1 LSNTNAKKGGYKMS
15 ESNPS
20 WTTKFLAIV
29 RYEILWNIR
38 KKKFLGMLILAFA
51 LSTLSLAL
59 GHIVSALGGPSLE
72 PNPDF
77 VIGSNVGLGG
87 FGFFLF
93 AIVTAMNTIS
103 AEFESGTI
111 VPLLAKPVSRTTV
124 FLGKL
129 FAAFLTLLVTY
140 CFLMIYM
147 TIGGFV
153 VYGPQNNLHLVPLS
167 LLGALF
173 STLIWISFVLFFG
186 TLSRSSLIA
195 ALAPLGIWLG
205 TTIIGQIVGALAGQG
220 WILTYIPGSGNV
232 GSVSGPPSGPGA
244 GTAVS
249 TGTDGIGPN
258 LINYILH
265 PSWEVTYYKINIGEM
280 TPGQTQPLWD
290 PLYSEPLSNIILTSI
305 AVALVYFIVVVG
317 ISWYVF
323 RRAQVT
329 E

>member
-1 LSNTNAKKGGYKMS
+1 MS
-15 ESNPS
+15 ASHTS
-20 WTTKFLAIV
+20 WTAKFLAVI

-38 KKKFLGMLILAFA
+38 KKKFLGMIVVAFA
-51 LSTLSLAL
+51 LATLSLAAS
-59 GHIVSALGGPSLE
+59 HIVSAITGAPVE

-77 VIGSNVGLGG
+77 VINSNVGLGG

-103 AEFESGTI
+103 GEFESGTI
-111 VPLLAKPVSRTTV
+111 VPLLAKPISRTTV
-124 FLGKL
+124 FFGKL
-129 FAAFLTLLVTY
+129 FAAFLTLLATY

-167 LLGALF
+167 LLGALI
-173 STLIWISFVLFFG
+173 STLIWISAVLLLG
-186 TLSRSSLIA
+186 SLSKSSLIA
-195 ALAPLGIWLG
+195 ALGALGIWFG
-205 TTIIGQIVGALAGQG
+205 TTIIGTILAVLAGQG
-220 WILTYIPGSGNV
+220 WILTYIPGSGNTAYV
-232 GSVSGPPSGPGA
+232 GEPPPLGA
-244 GTAVS
+244 GTAVT
-249 TGTDGIGPN
+249 TGTDSIGPN

-265 PSWEVTYYKINIGEM
+265 PSWEVTYYKANIGGT
-280 TPGQTQPLWD
+280 TPGQILWEK
-290 PLYSEPLSNIILTSI
+290 LYSEPLSTVILTSV
-305 AVALVYFIVVVG
+305 AVALIYFIVFVG

>member
-1 LSNTNAKKGGYKMS
+1 MS
-15 ESNPS
+15 ESHTG
-20 WTTKFLAIV
+20 WTGKFLAVV

-38 KKKFLGMLILAFA
+38 KKKFLGMLVVAFA
-51 LSTLSLAL
+51 LTTLVLA
-59 GHIVSALGGPSLE
+59 GEHIANAFGGP
-72 PNPDF
+72 PVPPRPDF
-77 VIGSNVGLGG
+77 VISSNVGLGG

-103 AEFESGTI
+103 TEFESGTI
-111 VPLLAKPVSRTTV
+111 VPLLAKPISRTTV

-129 FAAFLTLLVTY
+129 FAAFLTLLATY

-173 STLIWISFVLFFG
+173 STLIWISIVLLLA
-186 TLSRSSLIA
+186 TLSRSSLMA
-195 ALAPLGIWLG
+195 ALGALGVWLG
-205 TTIIGQIVGALAGQG
+205 TTIIGSILGMLAGQG
-220 WILTYIPGSGNV
+220 WILTYIPGTGSSGFAN
-232 GSVSGPPSGPGA
+232 GGLSPLGPT
-244 GTAVS
+244 GTGVS
-249 TGTDGIGPN
+249 TGTDSIGPN

-265 PSWEVTYYKINIGEM
+265 PSWEVTYYKIDIGV
-280 TPGQTQPLWD
+280 TPAEWIVLH
-290 PLYSEPLSNIILTSI
+290 SEPLSTIILTSI
-305 AVALVYFIVVVG
+305 AVAIIYFTVFIA

>member
-1 LSNTNAKKGGYKMS
+1 MS
-15 ESNPS
+15 VTHTS
-20 WTTKFLAIV
+20 WTAKFLAVV

-38 KKKFLGMLILAFA
+38 KKKFLGMLIVAFA
-51 LSTLSLAL
+51 LTTLSLAI
-59 GHIVSALGGPSLE
+59 GHIISALGGPSVE

-124 FLGKL
+124 FFSKL

-140 CFLMIYM
+140 SFLMIYM

-173 STLIWISFVLFFG
+173 STFIWISIVLFFG
-186 TLSRSSLIA
+186 TLFRSSLIA

-205 TTIIGQIVGALAGQG
+205 TTIIGQIVGVIAGQG
-220 WILTYIPGSGNV
+220 WILTYIPGTGNLAYAN
-232 GSVSGPPSGPGA
+232 GAPPSQFAPT
-244 GTAVS
+244 GTSVS
-249 TGTDGIGPN
+249 TGTDSIGPN

-265 PSWEVTYYKINIGEM
+265 PAWKVTYYKIRIEEI
-280 TPGQTQPLWD
+280 TPGQTPWVK
-290 PLYSEPLSNIILTSI
+290 LYSEPLSNIILTSI
-305 AVALVYFIVVVG
+305 AVALVYFIVFAV
-317 ISWYVF
+317 ISWYAF

>member
-1 LSNTNAKKGGYKMS
+1 MT
-15 ESNPS
+15 ESRTG
-20 WTTKFLAIV
+20 WTAKFLAVV

-38 KKKFLGMLILAFA
+38 KKKFLGMLVVAFA
-51 LSTLSLAL
+51 LTTLVLA
-59 GHIVSALGGPSLE
+59 GEHIANAFGGP
-72 PNPDF
+72 PVGPRPDF
-77 VIGSNVGLGG
+77 VISSNVGLGG

-103 AEFESGTI
+103 TEFESGTI
-111 VPLLAKPVSRTTV
+111 VPLLAKPISRTTV

-129 FAAFLTLLVTY
+129 FAAFLTLLATY
-140 CFLMIYM
+140 CFLIIYM

-173 STLIWISFVLFFG
+173 STLIWISIVLLLA
-186 TLSRSSLIA
+186 TLSRSSLMA
-195 ALAPLGIWLG
+195 ALGALGVWLG
-205 TTIIGQIVGALAGQG
+205 TTIVGSILGVLAGQG
-220 WILTYIPGSGNV
+220 WILTYIPGTGSSGFAN
-232 GSVSGPPSGPGA
+232 GGLSPLGPT
-244 GTAVS
+244 GTGVS
-249 TGTDGIGPN
+249 TGTDSIGPN

-265 PSWEVTYYKINIGEM
+265 PSWEVTYYKIDIGV
-280 TPGQTQPLWD
+280 TPPEWIALH
-290 PLYSEPLSNIILTSI
+290 SEPLSTIILTSI
-305 AVALVYFIVVVG
+305 AVAIIYFTVFIA

>member
-1 LSNTNAKKGGYKMS
+1 MS
-15 ESNPS
+15 VGHTG
-20 WTTKFLAIV
+20 WTAKFLAVV

-38 KKKFLGMLILAFA
+38 KKKFLGMLVVAFG
-51 LSTLSLAL
+51 LTTLVLAL
-59 GHIVSALGGPSLE
+59 NHIANALGGPPVE

-87 FGFFLF
+87 FVFVLF
-93 AIVTAMNTIS
+93 AIVTAMNTVS

-129 FAAFLTLLVTY
+129 FAAFLTLLATY

-167 LLGALF
+167 LLGAIF
-173 STLIWISFVLFFG
+173 STLIWIAIVLFLG

-195 ALAPLGIWLG
+195 ALGALGVWVG
-205 TTIIGQIVGALAGQG
+205 TTIIGSIIGILAGQG
-220 WILTYIPGSGNV
+220 WIFTYIPGSGNQ
-232 GSVSGPPSGPGA
+232 GFANGGLSQFGPT

-249 TGTDGIGPN
+249 TGTDSIGPN

-265 PSWEVTYYKINIGEM
+265 LSWEVTYYKINIGG
-280 TPGQTQPLWD
+280 TAPDQIQWVK
-290 PLYSEPLSNIILTSI
+290 LYSEPLSTVILTSI
-305 AVALVYFIVVVG
+305 AVALIYFIVFVA
-317 ISWYVF
+317 ISWYIF

>member
-1 LSNTNAKKGGYKMS
+1 MSVTHTSWAAK
-15 ESNPS
+15 
-20 WTTKFLAIV
+20 FFAVV

-38 KKKFLGMLILAFA
+38 KKKFLGIFVVAFA
-51 LSTLSLAL
+51 LATLSLAF
-59 GHIVSALGGPSLE
+59 GHIVSALGGPSVE

-93 AIVTAMNTIS
+93 AVVIAMNTIS

-124 FLGKL
+124 FFGKL
-129 FAAFLTLLVTY
+129 FAAFLTLLATY

-147 TIGGFV
+147 AIGGFV

-173 STLIWISFVLFFG
+173 STLIWISIVLLFG
-186 TLSRSSLIA
+186 TLSRSSLMA
-195 ALAPLGIWLG
+195 ALGALGVWVV

-220 WILTYIPGSGNV
+220 WVFTYIPGTGNL
-232 GSVSGPPSGPGA
+232 GYANGAPPSQFAPA
-244 GTAVS
+244 GTSVS
-249 TGTDGIGPN
+249 TGTDSIGPN

-265 PSWEVTYYKINIGEM
+265 PSWEVTYYKINIGEI
-280 TPGQTQPLWD
+280 TPGQTLWVK
-290 PLYSEPLSNIILTSI
+290 LYSEPLSNVILTSI
-305 AVALVYFIVVVG
+305 AVALVYFIVFAL

>member
-1 LSNTNAKKGGYKMS
+1 MS
-15 ESNPS
+15 VSRTG
-20 WTTKFLAIV
+20 WTAKFLAVV

-38 KKKFLGMLILAFA
+38 KKKFLGMLVVAFA
-51 LSTLSLAL
+51 LTTLVLA
-59 GHIVSALGGPSLE
+59 GDHIANAFGGPPVE

-103 AEFESGTI
+103 GEFESGTI
-111 VPLLAKPVSRTTV
+111 VPLLAKPISRTTV
-124 FLGKL
+124 YLGKL
-129 FAAFLTLLVTY
+129 FAAFLTLLATY

-153 VYGPQNNLHLVPLS
+153 VYGPQNNLHLVPIS

-173 STLIWISFVLFFG
+173 STLIWISIVLLLG

-195 ALAPLGIWLG
+195 ALGAFGVWLG
-205 TTIIGQIVGALAGQG
+205 TIIMVGTLGVLAGQG
-220 WILTYIPGSGNV
+220 WILTYIPGV
-232 GSVSGPPSGPGA
+232 GSVGYVGEAPPLGI
-244 GTAVS
+244 AVS
-249 TGTDGIGPN
+249 TGTDSIGPN

-265 PSWEVTYYKINIGEM
+265 PSWEVTYYKIDIGGP
-280 TPGQTQPLWD
+280 TPGQSWIA
-290 PLYSEPLSNIILTSI
+290 LYSEPLSTIILTSI
-305 AVALVYFIVVVG
+305 AVALVYFIVFVAT
-317 ISWYVF
+317 SWYLF
-323 RRAQVT
+323 RRAQIT

>member
-1 LSNTNAKKGGYKMS
+1 MS
-15 ESNPS
+15 VSHSS
-20 WTTKFLAIV
+20 WTAKFLAVV
-29 RYEILWNIR
+29 RYEMLWNIR
-38 KKKFLGMLILAFA
+38 KKKFLGMLVVAFA
-51 LSTLSLAL
+51 LTTLSLAL
-59 GHIVSALGGPSLE
+59 NHIANALGGPPVE

-77 VIGSNVGLGG
+77 VIGSNAGLGG
-87 FGFFLF
+87 FVFFLF
-93 AIVTAMNTIS
+93 AIVTAMNIIS

-124 FLGKL
+124 FFGKL
-129 FAAFLTLLVTY
+129 FAAFLTLLATY

-167 LLGALF
+167 LVGALF
-173 STLIWISFVLFFG
+173 STLIWIAIVLLLG

-195 ALAPLGIWLG
+195 ALGAFGVWVGTNILGLILG
-205 TTIIGQIVGALAGQG
+205 VLAGQG
-220 WILTYIPGSGNV
+220 WIFTYIPGTGNSGFAN
-232 GSVSGPPSGPGA
+232 GGLSPFGPT
-244 GTAVS
+244 GTSVS
-249 TGTDGIGPN
+249 TGTDSIGPN

-265 PSWEVTYYKINIGEM
+265 PSWEVTYYKINIGEL
-280 TPGQTQPLWD
+280 TPGQPPLFEK
-290 PLYSEPLSNIILTSI
+290 LYSEPLSTVILTSI
-305 AVALVYFIVVVG
+305 AVALVYFIVFVA

>member
-1 LSNTNAKKGGYKMS
+1 MS
-15 ESNPS
+15 ARHTG
-20 WTTKFLAIV
+20 WTTKFLAVV

-38 KKKFLGMLILAFA
+38 KKKFLGMLVVAFA
-51 LSTLSLAL
+51 LTTLVLAL
-59 GHIVSALGGPSLE
+59 GHIANAFGAPPVE
-72 PNPDF
+72 PDPDF

-87 FGFFLF
+87 FVFFLF

-129 FAAFLTLLVTY
+129 FAAFLTLLATY
-140 CFLMIYM
+140 CFLMVYM
-147 TIGGFV
+147 TIGGVV

-173 STLIWISFVLFFG
+173 STLIWISIVLLLG
-186 TLSRSSLIA
+186 TLSRSSLMA
-195 ALAPLGIWLG
+195 ALGALGVWLG
-205 TTIIGQIVGALAGQG
+205 TTIIGSILGVLAGQG
-220 WILTYIPGSGNV
+220 WILTYIPGTGSSGFAN
-232 GSVSGPPSGPGA
+232 GGLSQFGPT
-244 GTAVS
+244 GTSVS
-249 TGTDGIGPN
+249 TGTDSIGPN

-265 PSWEVTYYKINIGEM
+265 PSWEVTYYKIDIGV
-280 TPGQTQPLWD
+280 TPPEWIA
-290 PLYSEPLSNIILTSI
+290 LYSEPLSNIILTSI
-305 AVALVYFIVVVG
+305 AVALVYFIGFVA

-323 RRAQVT
+323 RRAQIT